1 VRREDDHVVRP
12 IQQPLE
18 ALIKR
23 RRVPF
28 DIGVLDA
35 GLDAEFDPA
44 DALVEK
50 GVAGEQG
57 RPVDAEGDAAFTVSG
72 RVDDLDGE
80 TANRPIWPSTTGVAS
95 RASASFGWRK

>member
-1 VRREDDHVVRP
+1 VRREHDHVVRP

-50 GVAGEQG
+50 VS
-57 RPVDAEGDAAFTVSG
+57 PVVSRAA
-72 RVDDLDGE
+72 
-80 TANRPIWPSTTGVAS
+80 PSTPKETLPSLCRVCG
-95 RASASFGWRK
+95 